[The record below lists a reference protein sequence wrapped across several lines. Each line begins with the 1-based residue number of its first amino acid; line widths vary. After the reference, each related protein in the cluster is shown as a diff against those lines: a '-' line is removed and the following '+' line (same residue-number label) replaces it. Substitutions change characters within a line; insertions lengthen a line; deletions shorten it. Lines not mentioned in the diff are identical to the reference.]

1 MEGKET
7 QILAEKIALL
17 LQENEIG
24 NGDDSL
30 RASLEKINQR
40 LDRIEHSIAFQ
51 TPSNLSAASTNYQ
64 PFHSSQEKF
73 FNLEEF
79 ADEIVNSLQNEK
91 ACPFEPAGK
100 PCDNCAMC
108 SSRGF

>member
-1 MEGKET
+1 LDVIES
-7 QILAEKIALL
+7 KIAYQNHLTAPPPA
-17 LQENEIG
+17 
-24 NGDDSL
+24 D
-30 RASLEKINQR
+30 
-40 LDRIEHSIAFQ
+40 H
-51 TPSNLSAASTNYQ
+51 Q

-73 FNLEEF
+73 LNLEEF
-79 ADEIVNSLQNEK
+79 ADEIINNLQNEK